1 MVILW
6 LFIGDSAMV
15 KQVIIDKGIPFL
27 EGVFPPEIEVLY
39 LSPEDITP
47 EAVRYADALFVRT
60 RTQINKELLHGSN
73 VRFVAT
79 ATIGFDHIDQDYCRE
94 AGIHWVSCPG
104 CNAQAVCDYVE
115 EAIATYSA
123 ASYSPQSGRPIGG
136 TPSYS
141 SPCERP
147 ILGIIGYGHV
157 GKLVAQMAERK
168 GYKVL
173 LSDPPLGIGLPLEQ
187 LAPLCDVLTFHTPL
201 TREGEYPTYHLC
213 DANILRLCK
222 PGTLIINAAR
232 GGVIDEQA
240 LLSCLSPLASSPQRL
255 IASID
260 CWENEPNIN
269 QELLKHIELASFHI
283 AGYSIQGKMNASE
296 MCLHAFCEFFSLP
309 ILSINKK
316 VVPLQGD
323 SEPGWLKRIS
333 DQLKAQPEHFEQLR
347 KQYKLR

>member
-1 MVILW
+1 
-6 LFIGDSAMV
+6 MV

-27 EGVFPPEIEVLY
+27 EGIFPPEIDVRY
-39 LSPEDITP
+39 ISPEDITS
-47 EAVRYADALFVRT
+47 EAVRHADALIVRT
-60 RTQINKELLHGSN
+60 RTLINKGLLHGSN

-115 EAIATYSA
+115 EAIAS
-123 ASYSPQSGRPIGG
+123 SPQRLIA
-136 TPSYS
+136 S
-141 SPCERP
+141 SP
-147 ILGIIGYGHV
+147 LTVGIVGYGHV

-168 GYKVL
+168 GYQVL
-173 LSDPPLGIGLPLEQ
+173 LSDPPLGIGMSLEE

-213 DANILRLCK
+213 NANILRICK
-222 PGTLIINAAR
+222 PNTLIINAAR
-232 GGVIDEQA
+232 GGVVDEQA
-240 LLSCLSPLASSPQRL
+240 LIPFLSPLALSPHRL
-255 IASID
+255 IACID
-260 CWENEPNIN
+260 CWEGEPNLN
-269 QELLKHIELASFHI
+269 QDLLKHVDLASFHI

-296 MCLHAFCEFFSLP
+296 MCLRAFCEFFSLP

-323 SEPGWLKRIS
+323 SEKGWLMRITE
-333 DQLKAQPEHFEQLR
+333 QLKASPEHFEQLR
-347 KQYKLR
+347 KQYRLR

>member
-1 MVILW
+1 
-6 LFIGDSAMV
+6 MV
-15 KQVIIDKGIPFL
+15 KQVVIDKGIPFL
-27 EGVFPPEIEVLY
+27 EGVFPPEIEVLH

-60 RTQINKELLHGSN
+60 RTRIDKELLHGSN
-73 VRFVAT
+73 IRFVAT

-115 EAIATYSA
+115 EAIA
-123 ASYSPQSGRPIGG
+123 
-136 TPSYS
+136 S
-141 SPCERP
+141 SPHRLIASSP
-147 ILGIIGYGHV
+147 LTVGIVGYGHV

-187 LAPLCDVLTFHTPL
+187 LAPLCDIITFHTPL
-201 TREGEYPTYHLC
+201 TRGGEYPTYHLC
-213 DANILRLCK
+213 DANILRLCQ

-232 GGVIDEQA
+232 GGIIDEQA
-240 LLSCLSPLASSPQRL
+240 LLSCLNPLPFREGMGVGTA
-255 IASID
+255 ID
-260 CWENEPNIN
+260 CWENEPNLN
-269 QELLKHIELASFHI
+269 QDLLKHVDLASFHI

-296 MCLHAFCEFFSLP
+296 MCLRAFCEFFSLP

-333 DQLKAQPEHFEQLR
+333 AQLKASPEHFEQLR

>member
-1 MVILW
+1 
-6 LFIGDSAMV
+6 MV

-27 EGVFPPEIEVLY
+27 EGVFPPEIDVHY
-39 LSPEDITP
+39 LSPEQITP
-47 EAVRYADALFVRT
+47 EAVRCADALFVRT
-60 RTQINKELLHGSN
+60 RTQINKELLQGSN
-73 VRFVAT
+73 IRFVAT

-115 EAIATYSA
+115 EAIS
-123 ASYSPQSGRPIGG
+123 SIKSGENALTIGVV
-136 TPSYS
+136 
-141 SPCERP
+141 
-147 ILGIIGYGHV
+147 GYGHV
-157 GKLVAQMAERK
+157 GQLVAQMAQKR
-168 GYKVL
+168 GYQVL
-173 LSDPPLGIGLPLEQ
+173 LSDPPLGIGMSLEQ

-201 TREGEYPTYHLC
+201 THDGEHPTYHLC

-240 LLSCLSPLASSPQRL
+240 LLSTLNTKHSTLNYKTA
-255 IASID
+255 ID
-260 CWENEPNIN
+260 CWENEPNLN
-269 QELLKHIELASFHI
+269 QELLKYVDLASFHI

-296 MCLHAFCEFFSLP
+296 MCLRAFCEFFSLP

-316 VVPLQGD
+316 AVPLQGD

-333 DQLKAQPEHFEQLR
+333 DQLKAAPEHFEQLR
-347 KQYKLR
+347 KNYPLR

>member
-1 MVILW
+1 
-6 LFIGDSAMV
+6 MV

-27 EGVFPPEIEVLY
+27 EGVFPPEIEVLH

-47 EAVRYADALFVRT
+47 ESVRYADALFVRT

-104 CNAQAVCDYVE
+104 CNTQAVCDYVE
-115 EAIATYSA
+115 EAIS
-123 ASYSPQSGRPIGG
+123 SIKSGENALTIG
-136 TPSYS
+136 
-141 SPCERP
+141 
-147 ILGIIGYGHV
+147 IVGYGHV
-157 GKLVAQMAERK
+157 GKLVAQMAQRR
-168 GYKVL
+168 GYQVL
-173 LSDPPLGIGLPLEQ
+173 LSDPPLGIGMSLEQ

-213 DANILRLCK
+213 DENILRLCK
-222 PGTLIINAAR
+222 PNTLIINAAR
-232 GGVIDEQA
+232 GGVIDEQT
-240 LLSCLSPLASSPQRL
+240 LLSCLSPLASSPHRL

-260 CWENEPNIN
+260 CWENEPNLN
-269 QELLKHIELASFHI
+269 QELLKKVDLASFHI

-296 MCLHAFCEFFSLP
+296 LCLRAFCEFFSLP

-316 VVPLQGD
+316 AVPLQGD

-333 DQLKAQPEHFEQLR
+333 DQLKAAPEHFEQLR
-347 KQYKLR
+347 KNYPLR

>member
-1 MVILW
+1 
-6 LFIGDSAMV
+6 MV

-27 EGVFPPEIEVLY
+27 EGVFPPEIEVLH

-47 EAVRYADALFVRT
+47 ESVRYADALFVRT

-115 EAIATYSA
+115 EAIA
-123 ASYSPQSGRPIGG
+123 
-136 TPSYS
+136 S
-141 SPCERP
+141 SPHCLIASSP
-147 ILGIIGYGHV
+147 LTIGIIGYGHV

-240 LLSCLSPLASSPQRL
+240 LLSCLSPLASSPHRL

-269 QELLKHIELASFHI
+269 QDLLKHVELASFHI

-347 KQYKLR
+347 KAYPLR

>member
-1 MVILW
+1 
-6 LFIGDSAMV
+6 MV
-15 KQVIIDKGIPFL
+15 KQVVIDKGIPFL
-27 EGVFPPEIEVLY
+27 EGVFPPEIEVLH

-47 EAVRYADALFVRT
+47 EAVRYADALLVRT
-60 RTQINKELLHGSN
+60 RTRINKELLHGSN
-73 VRFVAT
+73 IRFVAT

-115 EAIATYSA
+115 EAIA
-123 ASYSPQSGRPIGG
+123 
-136 TPSYS
+136 S
-141 SPCERP
+141 SPHRLIASSP
-147 ILGIIGYGHV
+147 LTVGIVGYGHV

-187 LAPLCDVLTFHTPL
+187 LAPLCDIITFHTPL
-201 TREGEYPTYHLC
+201 TRGGEYPTFHLC

-232 GGVIDEQA
+232 GGIIDEQA
-240 LLSCLSPLASSPQRL
+240 LLSRL
-255 IASID
+255 NSLPFREGMGVSTAID

-269 QELLKHIELASFHI
+269 QELLMHVDLASFHI

-296 MCLHAFCEFFSLP
+296 MCLRAFCEFFSLP

-333 DQLKAQPEHFEQLR
+333 DQLKAAPEHFEQLR

>member
-1 MVILW
+1 
-6 LFIGDSAMV
+6 MV
-15 KQVIIDKGIPFL
+15 KQVVIDKGIPFL
-27 EGVFPPEIEVLY
+27 EGVFPPEIEVLR

-60 RTQINKELLHGSN
+60 RTRINKELLHGSN
-73 VRFVAT
+73 IRFVAT

-123 ASYSPQSGRPIGG
+123 ASDSPQSGRPIGG

-147 ILGIIGYGHV
+147 ILGIVGYGHV

-173 LSDPPLGIGLPLEQ
+173 LSDPPLGIGMSLEE
-187 LAPLCDVLTFHTPL
+187 LAPQCDVLTFHTPL

-213 DANILRLCK
+213 DVNILRLCK

-240 LLSCLSPLASSPQRL
+240 LLSTLNTKHSTLNYKTA
-255 IASID
+255 ID
-260 CWENEPNIN
+260 CWENEPNLN
-269 QELLKHIELASFHI
+269 QELLKHVDLASFHI

-296 MCLHAFCEFFSLP
+296 MCLRAFCEFFSLP

-333 DQLKAQPEHFEQLR
+333 AQLKASPEHFEQLR

>member
-1 MVILW
+1 
-6 LFIGDSAMV
+6 MV
-15 KQVIIDKGIPFL
+15 KQVVIDKGIPFL
-27 EGVFPPEIEVLY
+27 EGVFPPEIEVLH
-39 LSPEDITP
+39 LSPEDIIP

-60 RTQINKELLHGSN
+60 RTRINKELLHGSN
-73 VRFVAT
+73 IRFVAT

-115 EAIATYSA
+115 EAIASFN
-123 ASYSPQSGRPIGG
+123 
-136 TPSYS
+136 S
-141 SPCERP
+141 SPSKERSGEGFTV
-147 ILGIIGYGHV
+147 GIVGYGHV

-187 LAPLCDVLTFHTPL
+187 LAPLCDVITFHTPL
-201 TREGEYPTYHLC
+201 TRGGEYPTYHLC
-213 DANILRLCK
+213 DANILRLCQ

-232 GGVIDEQA
+232 GGIIDEQA
-240 LLSCLSPLASSPQRL
+240 LLSCLTPLPFREGMGVGTA
-255 IASID
+255 ID
-260 CWENEPNIN
+260 CWENEPNLN
-269 QELLKHIELASFHI
+269 QDLLKHVDLASFHI

-296 MCLHAFCEFFSLP
+296 MCLRAFCEFFSLP

-333 DQLKAQPEHFEQLR
+333 DQLKAAPEHFEQLR

>member
-115 EAIATYSA
+115 EAIA
-123 ASYSPQSGRPIGG
+123 
-136 TPSYS
+136 S
-141 SPCERP
+141 SPHCLIASSP
-147 ILGIIGYGHV
+147 LTIGIIGYGHV
-157 GKLVAQMAERK
+157 GKLVAQLAERK

-240 LLSCLSPLASSPQRL
+240 LFSQLSTLNSQLSTA
-255 IASID
+255 ID

-269 QELLKHIELASFHI
+269 QDLLKHVELASFHI

-296 MCLHAFCEFFSLP
+296 MCLRAFCEFFSLP

-323 SEPGWLKRIS
+323 SESGWLKRVS
-333 DQLKAQPEHFEQLR
+333 DQLKAAPEHFEQLR

>member
-1 MVILW
+1 
-6 LFIGDSAMV
+6 MV
-15 KQVIIDKGIPFL
+15 KQVVIDKGIPFL
-27 EGVFPPEIEVLY
+27 EGVFPPEIEVLH

-60 RTQINKELLHGSN
+60 RTRINKELLHGSN
-73 VRFVAT
+73 IRFVAT

-115 EAIATYSA
+115 EAIA
-123 ASYSPQSGRPIGG
+123 
-136 TPSYS
+136 S
-141 SPCERP
+141 SPHCLIASSP
-147 ILGIIGYGHV
+147 LTVGIVGYGHV

-187 LAPLCDVLTFHTPL
+187 LAPLCDVITFHTPL

-232 GGVIDEQA
+232 GGIIDEQA
-240 LLSCLSPLASSPQRL
+240 LLSCLNPLPFREGMGVGTA
-255 IASID
+255 ID
-260 CWENEPNIN
+260 CWENEPNLN
-269 QELLKHIELASFHI
+269 QDLLKHVDLASFHI

-296 MCLHAFCEFFSLP
+296 MCLRAFCEFFSLP

-333 DQLKAQPEHFEQLR
+333 AQLKASPEHFEQLR

>member
-1 MVILW
+1 
-6 LFIGDSAMV
+6 MV

-27 EGVFPPEIEVLY
+27 EGVFPPEIDVCY

-47 EAVRYADALFVRT
+47 ETVRCADALFVRT

-115 EAIATYSA
+115 EAI
-123 ASYSPQSGRPIGG
+123 
-136 TPSYS
+136 S
-141 SPCERP
+141 S
-147 ILGIIGYGHV
+147 IKFNNSKLTVGVIGYGHV
-157 GKLVAQMAERK
+157 GKLVARMAEKR
-168 GYKVL
+168 GYTVL
-173 LSDPPLGIGLPLEQ
+173 LSDPPLGIGLSLEQ
-187 LAPLCDVLTFHTPL
+187 LAPQCDVLTFHTPL

-213 DANILRLCK
+213 DANILSRFK

-240 LLSCLSPLASSPQRL
+240 LLSQLSTLNFQLSTA
-255 IASID
+255 ID
-260 CWENEPNIN
+260 CWENEPNLN
-269 QELLKHIELASFHI
+269 QELLKHVDLASYHI

-296 MCLHAFCEFFSLP
+296 MCLRAFCEFFSLP

-316 VVPLQGD
+316 AVPLQGD
-323 SEPGWLKRIS
+323 SESGWLKRIS
-333 DQLKAQPEHFEQLR
+333 DQLKAQPDHFEQLR
-347 KQYKLR
+347 KQYRLR

>member
-1 MVILW
+1 
-6 LFIGDSAMV
+6 MV

-27 EGVFPPEIEVLY
+27 EGVFPPEIEVLH

-47 EAVRYADALFVRT
+47 DSVRHADALFVRT

-123 ASYSPQSGRPIGG
+123 ASDSPQSGRPVGG

-147 ILGIIGYGHV
+147 ILGIVGYGHV
-157 GKLVAQMAERK
+157 GKLVAQMAQRR

-173 LSDPPLGIGLPLEQ
+173 LSDPPLGIGMSLNE

-201 TREGEYPTYHLC
+201 TREGEHPTYHLC

-240 LLSCLSPLASSPQRL
+240 LLSCLSPHRL
-255 IASID
+255 IAAID
-260 CWENEPNIN
+260 CWENEPNLN
-269 QELLKHIELASFHI
+269 QELLNHVDLASFHI

-296 MCLHAFCEFFSLP
+296 MCLRAFCEFFSLP

-323 SEPGWLKRIS
+323 SESGWLKRIS
-333 DQLKAQPEHFEQLR
+333 AQLKAAPEHFEQLR
-347 KQYKLR
+347 KNYLLR

>member
-1 MVILW
+1 
-6 LFIGDSAMV
+6 MV

-27 EGVFPPEIEVLY
+27 EGVFPPEIEVLH

-47 EAVRYADALFVRT
+47 ESVRYADALLVRT

-115 EAIATYSA
+115 EAIS
-123 ASYSPQSGRPIGG
+123 SIKSGENALTIG
-136 TPSYS
+136 
-141 SPCERP
+141 
-147 ILGIIGYGHV
+147 IVGYGHV
-157 GKLVAQMAERK
+157 GKLVAQMAQRR
-168 GYKVL
+168 GYQVL
-173 LSDPPLGIGLPLEQ
+173 LSDPPLGIGMSLEQ
-187 LAPLCDVLTFHTPL
+187 LAPLCNVLTFHTPL
-201 TREGEYPTYHLC
+201 THDGEHPTYHLC
-213 DANILRLCK
+213 DETILRLCK
-222 PGTLIINAAR
+222 PNTLLINAAR

-240 LLSCLSPLASSPQRL
+240 LLSQLLTLNSQLSTA
-255 IASID
+255 ID

-269 QELLKHIELASFHI
+269 QDLLKYVELASFHI

-296 MCLHAFCEFFSLP
+296 MCLRAFCEFFSLP

-323 SEPGWLKRIS
+323 SEPGWLKRVS
-333 DQLKAQPEHFEQLR
+333 DQLKAAPEHFEQLR